1 MLQSHFGWMVRRP
14 FFQQF
19 LFAVLALSM
28 LAETAWTQA
37 GMQPDQIVRDRIA
50 ANRTKIDTAANW
62 HATDEQLGVLWRH
75 LADDYASEFDM
86 QRSEDAFMHSVK
98 LLGSSPA
105 QIPYADALTDLAS
118 LYLQTER
125 LKESESFGNKALAIY
140 EGLGDQVGAAQVR
153 VGLAIALS
161 HGNRFAESE
170 EVSAKALKN
179 LQEQGTPDRSVLVA
193 GLLVNGYA
201 KCFQNRC
208 DEGLVTAR
216 QAMGIASAVFAKDSI
231 QVVASLLAVG
241 FEEWKSGAPAEGEK
255 AMREALELTRQ
266 KTNMPYPLL
275 VDAQL
280 KVLTS
285 YTNFLKA
292 THQKTM
298 AKQMENEITRLKEEQ
313 TPVCKNCTVNVMT
326 LAAR

>member
-1 MLQSHFGWMVRRP
+1 MLQSKSCWMVRF
-14 FFQQF
+14 FFQRF
-19 LFAVLALSM
+19 LFAVLALSV
-28 LAETAWTQA
+28 LTEAAWTQTV
-37 GMQPDQIVRDRIA
+37 MQPDQIVRDRIV
-50 ANRTKIDTAANW
+50 ANRAKIDAAASW

-86 QRSEDAFMHSVK
+86 QRSEDAFMHSLK
-98 LLGSSPA
+98 LLRMSPA
-105 QIPYADALTDLAS
+105 QALYADVLSDLAA

-140 EGLGDQVGAAQVR
+140 EGLGDQGGAAQAR

-161 HGNRFAESE
+161 HGNKFAESE

-179 LQEQGTPDRSVLVA
+179 LEGLGTPDPSVLVA
-193 GLLVNGYA
+193 GLIANSYA

-208 DEGLVTAR
+208 DEGLVAAR
-216 QAMGIASAVFAKDSI
+216 QAMGTASAVFAKDSI
-231 QVVASLLAVG
+231 EVVASLLAVG
-241 FEEWKSGAPAEGEK
+241 FEEWKTGAPAEGEK
-255 AMREALELTRQ
+255 AMREALEQMRQ

-275 VDAQL
+275 VDGQL

-298 AKQMENEITRLKEEQ
+298 AKQMENEITQLKNEQ